1 MILQELTLIKGA
13 VLSAFFILI
22 ISLFLAFYRLA
33 RGPDLPDR
41 IVALDL
47 IVSLA
52 IGFIAG
58 YTILTEQSVF
68 LDSAVV
74 LAMIAF
80 LGTVAFARYLERRW
94 L

>member
-13 VLSAFFILI
+13 VLFAFFVLI
-22 ISLFLAFYRLA
+22 ISLFLAFFRLA
-33 RGPDLPDR
+33 RGPGLPDR

-47 IVSLA
+47 IVSLV
-52 IGFIAG
+52 IGLIAG

-68 LDSAVV
+68 LNTAVV

-80 LGTVAFARYLERRW
+80 LGTVAFARYLERSR

>member
-13 VLSAFFILI
+13 VLFAFFILI
-22 ISLFLAFYRLA
+22 ISLFLTFFRLA
-33 RGPDLPDR
+33 RGPGLPDR

-52 IGFIAG
+52 IGLIAG
-58 YTILTEQSVF
+58 YTILAEQSVF
-68 LDSAVV
+68 LNTAVV

>member
-22 ISLFLAFYRLA
+22 ISLFLAFFRFA
-33 RGPDLPDR
+33 RGPVLPDR

-52 IGFIAG
+52 VGFIAG

-68 LDSAVV
+68 LNTAVV
-74 LAMIAF
+74 LALIGF
-80 LGTVAFARYLERRW
+80 LGTVAFALYLERRW

>member
-22 ISLFLAFYRLA
+22 ISLFLAFFRLA
-33 RGPDLPDR
+33 HGPGLPDR

-52 IGFIAG
+52 VGWIAG
-58 YTILTEQSVF
+58 YTIFVEQSLF
-68 LDSAVV
+68 LNTAVV

-80 LGTVAFARYLERRW
+80 LGTVAFARYLERSW

>member
-13 VLSAFFILI
+13 ILFAFFILN
-22 ISLFLAFYRLA
+22 ISLFLAFFRLV
-33 RGPDLPDR
+33 RGPGLPDR

-52 IGFIAG
+52 IGLIAG
-58 YTILTEQSVF
+58 YTILAEQSVF
-68 LDSAVV
+68 LNTAVV
-74 LAMIAF
+74 LALIAF

>member
-13 VLSAFFILI
+13 VLFAFFILI
-22 ISLFLAFYRLA
+22 ISLFLAFFRLV
-33 RGPDLPDR
+33 RGPVLPDR

-52 IGFIAG
+52 IGLIAG
-58 YTILTEQSVF
+58 YTILAEQSVF
-68 LDSAVV
+68 LNTAVV
-74 LAMIAF
+74 LALIAF
-80 LGTVAFARYLERRW
+80 LGTVAFARYLERSW

>member
-13 VLSAFFILI
+13 VLFAFSMLI
-22 ISLFLAFYRLA
+22 ISLFLAFFRLA
-33 RGPDLPDR
+33 RGPALPDR

-52 IGFIAG
+52 VGWIAG
-58 YTILTEQSVF
+58 YTIFVEQSLF
-68 LDSAVV
+68 LNTAVV

-80 LGTVAFARYLERRW
+80 LSTVAFARYLERSW

>member
-13 VLSAFFILI
+13 VLFAFFILI
-22 ISLFLAFYRLA
+22 ISLFLAFFRLA
-33 RGPDLPDR
+33 RGPALPDR

-52 IGFIAG
+52 VGWIAG
-58 YTILTEQSVF
+58 YTILTEQSLF
-68 LDSAVV
+68 LNTAVV

-80 LGTVAFARYLERRW
+80 LGTVAFALYLERSW